1 MINNFDCYF
10 YNCIMCDSNKNVLEQ
25 YFKDAEALF
34 RIMRDATDEEQVS
47 VNAYI
52 KSISKD
58 TGVDFFDIC

>member
-1 MINNFDCYF
+1 
-10 YNCIMCDSNKNVLEQ
+10 MCDSNKNVLEQ